1 MTDIKYE
8 DLFDENGRR
17 AEWYDED
24 FPSDISVG
32 CNYAYDDE
40 FSVNDELDVSD
51 ETFDDMVKRHS
62 ESLERNLEYQE
73 YRAVCVA
80 SYMTELV
87 EICLDMNSCLNDF
100 VMVSLIVRVYNLLY
114 YVHEKDL
121 LSVYDVLEK
130 NYLDFAY
137 SNALFERM
145 EVSL

>member
-1 MTDIKYE
+1 MTDVKYE
-8 DLFDENGRR
+8 ELFDENGNRL
-17 AEWYDED
+17 EWYDED
-24 FPSDISVG
+24 FPADISVG
-32 CNYAYDDE
+32 CNYAYEDE
-40 FSVNDELDVSD
+40 FPVNDELDVCD
-51 ETFDDMVKRHS
+51 ETFDDMVKRHA
-62 ESLERNLEYQE
+62 ETLDTNLAYQE

-87 EICLDMNSCLNDF
+87 ELCLDMNSCLNDC

-137 SNALFERM
+137 SHALFEIL
-145 EVSL
+145 EDTL